1 MSKKPVRQHYIPRSY
16 LKNFATEKGKKT
28 FVVDGYRFD
37 DEVLL
42 KDLSTKD
49 ICLEKH
55 IYTIETN
62 DESKKFAL
70 ETYYADNVDSEYPNI
85 YKILTD
91 KSIKKVDKNQKF
103 QILYVCLSLYF
114 RTPHYLNQH
123 NKITNEILDNAIL
136 YADKNG
142 IVTLNYFGKQIKFNK
157 DDIES
162 IKKDFQKEN
171 KTIFHVKHLE
181 QWMKFVHFKYGCVI
195 NVIEIEDK
203 TAPLITCDN
212 PVSIRHMKTNQ
223 FAGLFDIDSVIT
235 LPLDSYHFLEIHPN
249 TYEDG
254 DTVINR
260 LIHDKDFTFTTN
272 AITQTNADNWILS
285 KSGNIDTHFKI
296 QDHYEDEK
304 NGEQFLEK
312 AKYRAEEMQRVFSM
326 TENEGFSK
334 NVFDEYKKL
343 EKHPH
348 FKDDQNLK
356 KHITMMNEKGFY

>member
-1 MSKKPVRQHYIPRSY
+1 MSNPIRQHYIPRSY
-16 LKNFATEKGKKT
+16 LKNFAIDKGKKK
-28 FVVDGYRFD
+28 FVVDGYKLD
-37 DEVLL
+37 DEILI

-62 DESKKFAL
+62 DDSKKFAL
-70 ETYYADNVDSEYPNI
+70 ETYYANNVDSEYPNV
-85 YKILTD
+85 YRILTD
-91 KSIKKVDKNQKF
+91 KSIKKVNKDQKF

-114 RTPHYLNQH
+114 RTPHYLNKH
-123 NKITNEILDNAIL
+123 NKITNEILDNAIP

-142 IVTLNYFGKQIKFNK
+142 IIKLNYFGKQIKFHK

-171 KTIFHVKHLE
+171 KTIFHFKHLE

-212 PVSIRHMKTNQ
+212 PVSIRHMKTNK
-223 FAGLFDIDSVIT
+223 FAGLFDVNSVIT

-260 LIHDKDFTFTTN
+260 LTHDKGFAFTTN
-272 AITQTNADNWILS
+272 GITQSNAENWILS
-285 KSGNIDTHFKI
+285 KSGNIDIHFKI
-296 QDHYEDEK
+296 QDHYEDKK
-304 NGEQFLEK
+304 NGEDYIKKIKYK
-312 AKYRAEEMQRVFSM
+312 AEQMQRILSM
-326 TENEGFSK
+326 TEKEGFTK
-334 NVFDEYKKL
+334 NIIDEYKKL
-343 EKHPH
+343 EKHPY
-348 FKDDQNLK
+348 FKDDKNLK
-356 KHITMMNEKGFY
+356 KHIDDMKKNGLY